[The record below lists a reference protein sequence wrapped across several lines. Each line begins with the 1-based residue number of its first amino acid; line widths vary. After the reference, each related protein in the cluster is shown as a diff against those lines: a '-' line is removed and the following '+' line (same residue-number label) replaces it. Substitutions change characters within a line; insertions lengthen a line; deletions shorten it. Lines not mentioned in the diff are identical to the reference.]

1 LEVLSHCYEQEQL
14 WQEMAD
20 TLYAELEFAESDRR
34 YELLMSLGDL
44 AHTHLGEPEY
54 AAQNYLLVHRDWP
67 QDRRVLLKLLQVY
80 SELDRWKSV
89 ATVILKLVDL
99 IDDDPAAQARYLRVA
114 ALVAARKL
122 GDITRG
128 NKLLDRAL
136 SLDPEAEELV
146 DAALKLSRASGDGK
160 RLASMLKR

>member
-1 LEVLSHCYEQEQL
+1 ELLLTLPDDAEALSCAAEIAFEGDDPQRSVELHRRLVTVRRDISTEARAVMYFRLGTSAAQAGYYTEAIAALQDSLALNSSQPDALEVLSHCYEQEQL

-67 QDRRVLLKLLQVY
+67 
-80 SELDRWKSV
+80 
-89 ATVILKLVDL
+89 
-99 IDDDPAAQARYLRVA
+99 
-114 ALVAARKL
+114 
-122 GDITRG
+122 
-128 NKLLDRAL
+128 
-136 SLDPEAEELV
+136 
-146 DAALKLSRASGDGK
+146 
-160 RLASMLKR
+160 